1 MTEQNDNAGQQV
13 TGRKEAD
20 EVLRKERDFT
30 NAVLDTVGSIVL
42 VLDRTGKIVR
52 FNRACEEVSGYT
64 AQEVIGQYVWDLLI
78 PPEQMEGVKGVFRNL
93 VAGMFP
99 NRYENYWVA
108 KDGSRKLI
116 DWSNTAL
123 LAPDGSVEFVIPT
136 GIDITERKR
145 LEAQLR
151 QSQKMESIGTLA
163 GGIAHDF
170 NNILTAIIGYGSLLQ
185 MKVPENDPLRHS
197 IDQILSSAN
206 RAAALTQGLLAY
218 SRKQLLKAQP
228 VNVNEVIRKVQL
240 LLTRLIGADI
250 ELKTMLTDK
259 EVTVMADAG
268 QIEQVLMNFAT
279 NARDAMPDG
288 GYLFI
293 ETEEVTLNEE
303 AARIHQFG
311 GPGTYA
317 AITVTDSGTG
327 MDERTR
333 ERIFDPF
340 FTTKEAGKGT
350 GLGLAIAYGIIQQH
364 KGTISVDSEVGRG
377 STFKIYLP
385 LVQAD
390 VKQELPVQVSP
401 IKGGSETVLL
411 AEDDEVVREL
421 TSHVLSQFGYKVI
434 EAADGEEAVNKFME
448 NRHLIKMLLLDV
460 IMPKKNGRE
469 VFSKIRIF
477 QPEIKVLFLSGYTA
491 DIMHQKGLLDDDVDF
506 IMKPV
511 PVNDLLRK
519 IRAILDGD

>member
-1 MTEQNDNAGQQV
+1 
-13 TGRKEAD
+13 
-20 EVLRKERDFT
+20 
-30 NAVLDTVGSIVL
+30 
-42 VLDRTGKIVR
+42 
-52 FNRACEEVSGYT
+52 
-64 AQEVIGQYVWDLLI
+64 
-78 PPEQMEGVKGVFRNL
+78 
-93 VAGMFP
+93 
-99 NRYENYWVA
+99 
-108 KDGSRKLI
+108 
-116 DWSNTAL
+116 
-123 LAPDGSVEFVIPT
+123 
-136 GIDITERKR
+136 
-145 LEAQLR
+145 
-151 QSQKMESIGTLA
+151 
-163 GGIAHDF
+163 
-170 NNILTAIIGYGSLLQ
+170 
-185 MKVPENDPLRHS
+185 
-197 IDQILSSAN
+197 
-206 RAAALTQGLLAY
+206 
-218 SRKQLLKAQP
+218 
-228 VNVNEVIRKVQL
+228 
-240 LLTRLIGADI
+240 
-250 ELKTMLTDK
+250 
-259 EVTVMADAG
+259 MADAG

-303 AARIHQFG
+303 AVRIHQFG